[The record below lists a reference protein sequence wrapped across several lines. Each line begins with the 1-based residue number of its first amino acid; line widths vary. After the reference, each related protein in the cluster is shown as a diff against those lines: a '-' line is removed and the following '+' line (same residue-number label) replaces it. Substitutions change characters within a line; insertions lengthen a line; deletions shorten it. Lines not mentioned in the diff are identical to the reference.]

1 VTPTTLSPSPSAN
14 SISVADGTRLA
25 IRMETTMALLDD
37 DDITTRLD
45 ALPGWERDGDA
56 IAREFKFD
64 DFQGSVDFVNR
75 ITPPAEEMNHHPDI
89 AISWNK
95 VTLTLSTHSEGGLTE
110 NDFELATRIDSL
122 A

>member
-1 VTPTTLSPSPSAN
+1 MSLLSDDEIQA
-14 SISVADGTRLA
+14 R
-25 IRMETTMALLDD
+25 LDD
-37 DDITTRLD
+37 APAWSR
-45 ALPGWERDGDA
+45 EGDS
-56 IAREFKFD
+56 IKRTFKFD

-95 VTLTLSTHSEGGLTE
+95 VELTLSTHSEGGLTE

>member
-1 VTPTTLSPSPSAN
+1 MPLLS
-14 SISVADGTRLA
+14 
-25 IRMETTMALLDD
+25 D
-37 DDITTRLD
+37 DDISARLED
-45 ALPGWERDGDA
+45 MLGWARDGDS
-56 IAREFKFD
+56 IKRDFKFD

-95 VTLTLSTHSEGGLTE
+95 VELTLSTHSEGGLTE
-110 NDFELATRIDSL
+110 SDFELAGKIDSL